1 MQIMQELQRKD
12 AAACVELDMLVR
24 DPALRD
30 HQILQV
36 AAEASGH
43 HQPQHLAILMA
54 TQLALSLHR
63 KVEEKTPAV
72 SENSTPN
79 MC

>member
-12 AAACVELDMLVR
+12 AAARVELDMLVR
-24 DPALRD
+24 DSALRD

-43 HQPQHLAILMA
+43 HQPQHLAILIA
-54 TQLALSLHR
+54 TQLSLSLHR
-63 KVEEKTPAV
+63 KMGEKAPAV
-72 SENSTPN
+72 SVNSTPS